1 MKYKL
6 LLVIILL
13 SIVTISCNP
22 ELYIVGSG
30 MRYHNLSQNKYQP
43 NKYRKRV
50 RVGKSDNSPV
60 FIFLR
65 RR

>member
-1 MKYKL
+1 M
-6 LLVIILL
+6 
-13 SIVTISCNP
+13 TTSCNP

-30 MRYHNLSQNKYQP
+30 MRHHNLSQNKYQP
-43 NKYRKRV
+43 NKHRKKV

>member
-1 MKYKL
+1 M
-6 LLVIILL
+6 VMSIMML
-13 SIVTISCNP
+13 SSCNP

-30 MRYHNLSQNKYQP
+30 MRHHNLSQNKYQP
-43 NKYRKRV
+43 NKYRKKV
-50 RVGKSDNSPV
+50 KVGKSDNSPL